1 MIITFQSDDTY
12 SVCLSVGGGGGHSL
26 MLGFEPSSLICVFS
40 LLINDSPVPS

>member
-12 SVCLSVGGGGGHSL
+12 SVCLSVGGGDSL
-26 MLGFEPSSLICVFS
+26 MLGFEPSPFICVFS